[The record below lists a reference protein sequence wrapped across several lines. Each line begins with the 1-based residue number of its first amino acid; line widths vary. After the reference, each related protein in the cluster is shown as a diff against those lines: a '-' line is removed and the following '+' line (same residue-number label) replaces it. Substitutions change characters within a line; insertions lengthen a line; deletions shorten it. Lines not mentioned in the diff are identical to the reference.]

1 MKLSTA
7 NSWWH
12 RATVE
17 QRLAQID
24 GGIECGLS
32 AREVAI
38 ASGLLPEQGSTVSVL
53 ASKHKRRFPAE
64 NIDRRFEG
72 HRRRGAVGRARRAFL
87 NGEPVDLWGNSSR
100 QDEFA
105 LDAVEA

>member
-1 MKLSTA
+1 MKPSTA

-38 ASGLLPEQGSTVSVL
+38 AVGLSGEAHGAVS
-53 ASKHKRRFPAE
+53 AFAAQNGRRFPI
-64 NIDRRFEG
+64 NRRNNQASI
-72 HRRRGAVGRARRAFL
+72 RRRGDVGRARRAFL
-87 NGEPVDLWGNSSR
+87 NGEPVDLWGNPDR

-105 LDAVEA
+105 LDVVEA